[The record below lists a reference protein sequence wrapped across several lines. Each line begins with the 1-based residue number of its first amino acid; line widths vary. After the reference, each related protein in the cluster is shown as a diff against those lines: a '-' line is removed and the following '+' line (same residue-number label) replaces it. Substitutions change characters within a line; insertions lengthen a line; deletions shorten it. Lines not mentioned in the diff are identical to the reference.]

1 MLQFCGGAETALRYE
16 ALVNVLL
23 ADDNAAIRLLL
34 RAQLEALSL
43 DVLEAADGQ
52 AALDLAR
59 AEHPRI
65 AVLDLQMP
73 KLNGF
78 EVCTRLKADEAT
90 RDISVFILTGNDED
104 DVRAYAFAA
113 GADYF
118 FAKSDGTRA
127 VCQQIVALLSR

>member
-1 MLQFCGGAETALRYE
+1 MK
-16 ALVNVLL
+16 VLL
-23 ADDNAAIRLLL
+23 ADDNAAVRLLL
-34 RAQLEALSL
+34 RAQLESLSL
-43 DVLEAADGQ
+43 DILEAADGQ
-52 AALDLAR
+52 AALDLAQ
-59 AEHPRI
+59 AEHPRV

-90 RDISVFILTGNDED
+90 RDICVFILTGNGED

-127 VCQQIVALLSR
+127 LCQQIAALVGR